1 MLALIYFAL
10 AAFVGDF
17 LCRRFYQFES
27 VAHRCAAAILVGLL
41 VSTWFTYLA
50 GLAFFWT
57 SQPLLWAN
65 LLFLVAAV
73 ALLSWPKWKGRILK
87 RAPEEAYP
95 KRSNLFL
102 PRPRGSSIAD
112 WLLIAGYVVLVSWMM
127 FASFTSSDGNLRI
140 ANAQYS
146 DFGPNTAI
154 IQSFAVG
161 HNFPTEYPH
170 FSGDRIRYHFLFYFQ
185 AGNLEFLGLNPPW
198 SLNLLSIVTLVAM
211 LILAMTLGEVVFNS
225 RAVGRLG
232 SLLFFFFGSLSYVPF
247 LHTQASVRAAIQAI
261 WHRGDYLPSIFPYRG
276 EAWGTWSQV
285 TYLNQRHFAFAIG
298 ILLLVLVFLVIR
310 YRAVA
315 AKAKVHRFRTHLVN
329 LIRLFAGRRRPGSI
343 DAHQKV
349 QTARPQNVSISE
361 TGASDAIT
369 AERNAAPETATNTVS
384 DDPSLREAVPESHK
398 ETDAITAEPNAVP
411 ETATKLVSDDITRP
425 EAFPE
430 SSKEEAVSVSESE
443 DASHS
448 SERLREEAEAAT
460 EVATEAKHETVFM
473 PQPFRATLPGFIFSA
488 VLLGLLPMWNSAVFI
503 AAAAVLALLFILFP
517 LRGQMLVLAVTAGII
532 ALPQMLYLGTGSG
545 RAPMPRLFHWGY
557 MVDQPTAVNVAKY
570 LGFTFGFKWLLIALA
585 LIFASWFQ
593 RRLFLAALSL
603 LGVAFCFQF
612 TIEVLANQKFVHI
625 WVIIANLFVAFALWR
640 LWRLSL
646 GGTTLPG
653 KLVATVLF
661 LLVIPG
667 GVIDFFPI
675 HNTGWSEVQY
685 RNDPLIDWLKKN
697 TTPRDIF
704 LTDRFVTH
712 PILMAGRRVLY
723 GWPYY
728 AWSAGYNAGKYDRL
742 YSELFEGKDPWKVYH
757 LLKGNGIKYVVYD
770 NAVRQG
776 QFIKRPNEQLYA
788 TYFPKVFE
796 DSRYNGLVIYKVPD
810 TPPPRLSALPE
821 AVSNMFEGGKGT
833 GKGEFDSPMGIA
845 VDSSGNILVAD
856 TGNGRIEKFS
866 PTGTFVSAIG
876 TKGSG
881 HGQLGG
887 PNGIAIDRAGNIYVA
902 EVASNHRVQKLA
914 SDGTFI
920 AEWKGPD
927 LGFYGPRRI
936 AIGPDDS
943 VYVVDQGHT
952 RIVKFNPDGR
962 VLAVWGTKGNGD
974 GQFDDPTSVAV
985 DPTTNKV
992 YVADPM
998 NKRIQVFDSDGK
1010 FLTKWVIPEWGKPVG
1025 FEDLA
1030 IDSKTS
1036 RLYASSAQS
1045 DAVLVFDLNGTRIG
1059 SLTPKPPDRFQGPSA
1074 LALAN
1079 RKLFVLNMHGN
1090 SVSEID
1096 L

>member
-10 AAFVGDF
+10 AICVGDF
-17 LCRRFYQFES
+17 FCRRFYQFVS
-27 VAHRCAAAILVGLL
+27 VAHRCAAALLVGLL
-41 VSTWFTYLA
+41 ISTWFTYLA
-50 GLAFFWT
+50 GLAFAWT
-57 SQPLLWAN
+57 AKPLLWAN
-65 LLFLVAAV
+65 LLFFLAV
-73 ALLSWPKWKGRILK
+73 LALLSWPKWKHRIVK
-87 RAPEEAYP
+87 AAPDAAH
-95 KRSNLFL
+95 RSQTAETYV
-102 PRPRGSSIAD
+102 PRPNGSGIAD

-127 FASFTSSDGNLRI
+127 FASFTSNDGNLRI

-154 IQSFAVG
+154 MQSFAVG

-198 SLNLLSIVTLVAM
+198 SLNLLSIVTVVAM

-247 LHTQASVRAAIQAI
+247 LHRQASVRAAIQAI
-261 WHRGDYLPSIFPYRG
+261 RQQRDYLPSIFPYRG
-276 EAWGTWSQV
+276 ESWGTWSQV
-285 TYLNQRHFAFAIG
+285 TYLNQRHFASAIG
-298 ILLLVLVFLVIR
+298 ILLLVLVFLVVR
-310 YRAVA
+310 YRAVPPKR
-315 AKAKVHRFRTHLVN
+315 AK
-329 LIRLFAGRRRPGSI
+329 IR
-343 DAHQKV
+343 
-349 QTARPQNVSISE
+349 
-361 TGASDAIT
+361 
-369 AERNAAPETATNTVS
+369 
-384 DDPSLREAVPESHK
+384 PS
-398 ETDAITAEPNAVP
+398 TDAITPEPNAVP
-411 ETATKLVSDDITRP
+411 ETATKLVSDDITQL

-430 SSKEEAVSVSESE
+430 SSKEETAPVSESE

-448 SERLREEAEAAT
+448 EAAT

-473 PQPFRATLPGFIFSA
+473 PQPFRATLPGFIFSG

-503 AAAAVLALLFILFP
+503 AAAAVLAMLFVLFP
-517 LRGQMLVLAVTAGII
+517 LRLQMLALAMTAGVL
-532 ALPQMLYLGTGSG
+532 ALPQMLYLSTGSG

-557 MVDQPTAVNVAKY
+557 MVDQPTAMNVAKY

-612 TIEVLANQKFVHI
+612 TIEVLANQKFLHI

-667 GVIDFFPI
+667 GAIDFFPI

-728 AWSAGYNAGKYDRL
+728 AWSAGYNASKYDRL
-742 YSELFEGKDPWKVYH
+742 YTELFEGKDPWKVYH
-757 LLKGNGIKYVVYD
+757 LLKENGISYVAYD

-776 QFIKRPNEQLYA
+776 QFIKRPNDQLYA

-796 DSRYNGLVIYKVPD
+796 DPKYNGLIIYKVPE
-810 TPPPRLSALPE
+810 TSPPKLSALPE
-821 AVSNMFEGGKGT
+821 GVTNMFEGGRGS
-833 GKGEFDSPMGIA
+833 GKGEFDLPLGMCIDGN
-845 VDSSGNILVAD
+845 GNILVAD

-866 PTGTFVSAIG
+866 PTGSFLSVIAS
-876 TKGSG
+876 KGSG
-881 HGQLGG
+881 HGQLGE
-887 PNGIAIDRAGNIYVA
+887 PNGIAVDRSGNIYVA

-914 SDGTFI
+914 PDGTFI

-927 LGFYGPRRI
+927 AGFYGPRRI

-943 VYVVDQGHT
+943 VYVVDQGRT
-952 RIVKFNPDGR
+952 RIVKFSPDGH
-962 VLAVWGTKGNGD
+962 VLSSWGSKGSGD
-974 GQFDDPTSVAV
+974 GQFNDPTSVAV
-985 DPTTNKV
+985 DSTSGKV
-992 YVADPM
+992 YVADPT
-998 NKRIQVFDSDGK
+998 NKRIQVFDQNGK
-1010 FLTKWVIPEWGKPVG
+1010 FLTKWIIPEWGQPAG
-1025 FEDLA
+1025 FENLV
-1030 IDSKTS
+1030 IDSKIA
-1036 RLYASSAQS
+1036 RVYASSVNI
-1045 DAVLVFDLNGTRIG
+1045 DAVLIFDLNGTRVRN
-1059 SLTPKPPDRFQGPSA
+1059 LTPKPPDRLDGPSA
-1074 LALAN
+1074 LALAD
-1079 RKLFVLNMHGN
+1079 RKLYVLNMHGN
-1090 SVSEID
+1090 RVSAID